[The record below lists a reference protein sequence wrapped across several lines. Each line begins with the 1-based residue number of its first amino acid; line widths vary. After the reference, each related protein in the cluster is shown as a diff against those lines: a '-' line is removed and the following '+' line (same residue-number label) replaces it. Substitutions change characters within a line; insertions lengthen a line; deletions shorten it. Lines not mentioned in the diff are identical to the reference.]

1 MVDTIWVG
9 VRRELRGRLAAR
21 DYETWIAPLRAAS
34 WGDGTLTVEAPTD
47 FAADWVRGRH
57 LDALSGAATAVTGA
71 PATVRIVVN
80 RALEPPPPPERT
92 RRPPRRAEQSDVP
105 TAPPPRYSF
114 ETFVVGA
121 SNRVAYEGAR
131 ALVER
136 PGRFTPFF
144 LHGGTGLGKTHLLM
158 AVAHAL
164 AEGDGSRVLYLTAE
178 GFVNEMVEAIRRRQM
193 ERFRAR
199 FRNVGTLIVD
209 DIQFLAGKTRSQ
221 EEFGHTFKALHDG
234 RRQIVLASDR
244 APQDLPGIDATLRSR
259 FASGLMADVQ
269 PPDAELRVALVR
281 RKAMDLALQIDDA
294 VVAHLAQH
302 WCSNGRELEGV
313 LLRLDAV
320 ATIARRPITMTLV
333 EEALTP
339 YARKRAPQGPTIAGI
354 VEEVCRHF
362 GLSEDELVSSGRT
375 RRLVVPRQ
383 VAMWLCRQHTQA
395 ALTEIGQRLGGRDH
409 ATVLHALGKIEQRLA
424 DDVEL
429 RETIARLAG
438 RVGS

>member
-34 WGDGTLTVEAPTD
+34 WGDGTLTIEAPTD
-47 FAADWVRGRH
+47 FAAEWVRGRH
-57 LDALSGAATAVTGA
+57 LGALSGAVTTVTGE

-80 RALEPPPPPERT
+80 RALQAPPPERT
-92 RRPPRRAEQSDVP
+92 RRPPKRAEVAEVARP
-105 TAPPPRYSF
+105 APPPRYSF

-121 SNRVAYEGAR
+121 SNRMAYEGAR

-164 AEGDGSRVLYLTAE
+164 GSMEGGRVLYLTAE

-209 DIQFLAGKTRSQ
+209 DVQFLAGKTRSQ

-244 APQDLPGIDATLRSR
+244 APQDLPGIDAALRSR
-259 FASGLMADVQ
+259 FASGLMADVE
-269 PPDAELRVALVR
+269 PPDPELRLALVR
-281 RKAMDLALQIDDA
+281 QKAAALVLALDDA
-294 VVAHLAQH
+294 VIGHLAAH
-302 WCSNGRELEGV
+302 WCGNGRELEGV

-320 ATIARRPITMTLV
+320 ASVAGRPITMALV
-333 EEALTP
+333 EEALAP
-339 YARKRAPQGPTIAGI
+339 YGRRRPQGPTIAGI
-354 VEEVCRHF
+354 VGEVCRHF
-362 GLSEDELVSSGRT
+362 GLTEDELVSSGRT

-409 ATVLHALGKIEQRLA
+409 ATVLHALTRIERRLA
-424 DDVEL
+424 SDVEL
-429 RETIARLAG
+429 RETVARLAG

>member
-34 WGDGTLTVEAPTD
+34 WGDGTLTIEAPTD

-57 LDALSGAATAVTGA
+57 LGALSGAVTAVTGE

-80 RALEPPPPPERT
+80 RALQAPPPPDRT
-92 RRPPRRAEQSDVP
+92 RRPPRRAEPADGAR
-105 TAPPPRYSF
+105 TPPPRYSF

-121 SNRVAYEGAR
+121 SNRMAYEGAR

-164 AEGDGSRVLYLTAE
+164 GSNEGSRVLYLTAE

-209 DIQFLAGKTRSQ
+209 DVQFLAGKTRSQ

-244 APQDLPGIDATLRSR
+244 APQDLPGIDGTLRSR

-269 PPDAELRVALVR
+269 PPDAALRVALVGH
-281 RKAMDLALQIDDA
+281 KATALGLRLDDD
-294 VVAHLAQH
+294 VVDHLAAH
-302 WCSNGRELEGV
+302 WCGNGRELEGV

-320 ATIARRPITMTLV
+320 ASVAGRPITMALV
-333 EEALTP
+333 EDALAP
-339 YARKRAPQGPTIAGI
+339 YARRRPQGPTIAGI
-354 VEEVCRHF
+354 VGEVCRHF
-362 GLSEDELVSSGRT
+362 DVSEQELVSAGRT
-375 RRLVVPRQ
+375 RRVVVPRQ

-409 ATVLHALGKIEQRLA
+409 ATVLHALAKIEQRLA
-424 DDVEL
+424 SDAEL

>member
-57 LDALSGAATAVTGA
+57 LGALTGAVTEVTGA

-80 RALEPPPPPERT
+80 RALEQPPPERT
-92 RRPPRRAEQSDVP
+92 RHTTRRATPSDVAK
-105 TAPPPRYSF
+105 TPPPRYSF

-158 AVAHAL
+158 AVAHAS
-164 AEGDGSRVLYLTAE
+164 AAADGSRVLYLTAE

-209 DIQFLAGKTRSQ
+209 DVQFLAGKTRSQ

-244 APQDLPGIDATLRSR
+244 APQDLPGIDGALRSR

-269 PPDAELRVALVR
+269 PPDPELRLALVR
-281 RKAMDLALQIDDA
+281 RKASELALQLDDD
-294 VVAHLAQH
+294 VVRHLAEH

-320 ATIARRPITMTLV
+320 ATVAGRPITMHLV
-333 EEALTP
+333 DEALAP
-339 YARKRAPQGPTIAGI
+339 YARRKAPLGPTSAGI
-354 VEEVCRHF
+354 IGEVCRHF
-362 GLSEDELVSSGRT
+362 GVSEEELASPGRT

-395 ALTEIGQRLGGRDH
+395 ALAEIGHHLGGRDH

-424 DDVEL
+424 SDAEL
-429 RETIARLAG
+429 RETITRLAG
-438 RVGS
+438 RVGH